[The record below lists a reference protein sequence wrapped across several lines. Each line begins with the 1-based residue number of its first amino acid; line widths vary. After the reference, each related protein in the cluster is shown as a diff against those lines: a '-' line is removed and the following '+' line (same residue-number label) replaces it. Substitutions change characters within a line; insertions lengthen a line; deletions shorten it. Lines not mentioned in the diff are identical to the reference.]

1 MTHSSTFN
9 WTASIRLLLASLS
22 LTIAQCPTSITPTN
36 SIKPTVASDYA
47 YQVVATGL
55 TAPRSLQFD
64 SAGNLLVLEQNKGL
78 SSHVLK
84 DNGGPCVSFSSS
96 KYLIQDTNLTHGL
109 ALSPDESI
117 VYVSSSSEVY
127 AYSYDATSSSVGAN
141 RSTLVTGMQGTDH
154 TTRTLLY
161 PRHVNNTLV
170 VSRGSTSNFD
180 IGATTVSTGIS
191 QVRAFALNGSMSSP
205 YDYGTSGMLLGWGL
219 RNDVGV
225 AEHPTTGGIWSVEN
239 SIDQLTRNGADI
251 HENNPGEELNW
262 LGYLNGTNET
272 TQGTDFGYPYCLTAW
287 DPSVL
292 PDNGNITVGTPFAS
306 VSSNDSM
313 CAKTTVPRLTFQAH
327 MAPID
332 IKFNGSS
339 GTDAWISFHGSWDRT
354 DPVGYKVAMVK
365 FANGQPVDLP
375 TSNTSVTTILGNA
388 NNTAC
393 PDNCFRPTGLTFDSK
408 GRLFVASDASGEFAN
423 GDKRSPKLNLE
434 LELKRVV

>member
-1 MTHSSTFN
+1 
-9 WTASIRLLLASLS
+9 
-22 LTIAQCPTSITPTN
+22 
-36 SIKPTVASDYA
+36 
-47 YQVVATGL
+47 
-55 TAPRSLQFD
+55 
-64 SAGNLLVLEQNKGL
+64 
-78 SSHVLK
+78 
-84 DNGGPCVSFSSS
+84 
-96 KYLIQDTNLTHGL
+96 
-109 ALSPDESI
+109 
-117 VYVSSSSEVY
+117 
-127 AYSYDATSSSVGAN
+127 
-141 RSTLVTGMQGTDH
+141 MQGTDH

-327 MAPID
+327 M
-332 IKFNGSS
+332 
-339 GTDAWISFHGSWDRT
+339 
-354 DPVGYKVAMVK
+354 V
-365 FANGQPVDLP
+365 
-375 TSNTSVTTILGNA
+375 
-388 NNTAC
+388 C
-393 PDNCFRPTGLTFDSK
+393 PDRFRYQTVCL
-408 GRLFVASDASGEFAN
+408 RNYLQ
-423 GDKRSPKLNLE
+423 
-434 LELKRVV
+434 